1 MIKFI
6 TIFKVFTII
15 NVFLDSENVH
25 WPTVYISDFSANSK
39 REKIT
44 TLQQSVESVFP
55 ADFFLF
61 KKEMSSGD
69 YLDNFEDE
77 EEFSDDDDDVRESKN
92 FYNEGLGLGHVRRL
106 EQENEVSRANST
118 DRELKLIG
126 KYFSKIKL

>member
-6 TIFKVFTII
+6 AIFLGIYNYKCLFR
-15 NVFLDSENVH
+15 FRKCSLAH
-25 WPTVYISDFSANSK
+25 CLHFRFQ
-39 REKIT
+39 RELKARKNNNFAA
-44 TLQQSVESVFP
+44 VSVFP

>member
-1 MIKFI
+1 
-6 TIFKVFTII
+6 
-15 NVFLDSENVH
+15 
-25 WPTVYISDFSANSK
+25 
-39 REKIT
+39 
-44 TLQQSVESVFP
+44 
-55 ADFFLF
+55 
-61 KKEMSSGD
+61 MSSGD

-126 KYFSKIKL
+126 KYFLKINL

>member
-1 MIKFI
+1 
-6 TIFKVFTII
+6 
-15 NVFLDSENVH
+15 
-25 WPTVYISDFSANSK
+25 
-39 REKIT
+39 
-44 TLQQSVESVFP
+44 
-55 ADFFLF
+55 
-61 KKEMSSGD
+61 MSSGD

-126 KYFSKIKL
+126 KYFFKIILWLFNVDFSYARCWKAWAFNLLFFLSVM

>member
-1 MIKFI
+1 MAHCLHFR
-6 TIFKVFTII
+6 FQ
-15 NVFLDSENVH
+15 
-25 WPTVYISDFSANSK
+25 
-39 REKIT
+39 RELEARKNNNFAAVS
-44 TLQQSVESVFP
+44 QVFP

-126 KYFSKIKL
+126 KYFLKIKL

>member
-44 TLQQSVESVFP
+44 SLQQSVSSRQI
-55 ADFFLF
+55 FFLF

-126 KYFSKIKL
+126 KYFLKIKL